1 MHAITI
7 DHSLITAV
15 RYDVVIKVDASLWIE
30 FAENVDSDDYH

>member
-1 MHAITI
+1 MLTI

-15 RYDVVIKVDASLWIE
+15 RYDVVITVDGSLWIE